1 MKGLLAILLIL
12 ILSFLTTTE
21 GKVARKVFTFQE
33 IVWRQHWLF
42 FTKFGMERG
51 TGAYEF
57 RTRLV
62 NLLPDKIHVNNPI
75 PLTMLVYLDVEW
87 GLVKEA
93 VTCYDK
99 ANHARARDYFSV
111 PSDGSWSGPISS
123 TLSQRLRD
131 YLWYFVITDCDKNT
145 EGFDNRL
152 MLEVEITIKNS
163 DESHFS
169 VEENGMIKVYLILIV
184 CCLLFAVLN
193 SKNLYNNYKREGIH
207 DYALGLLTLVIALE
221 IISLF
226 FDINRLYQYS
236 HSGLNSGFNESMA
249 HIFSIAAQFIMSC
262 LLIFFSYGWTITVS
276 NINNLEHFWPLYV
289 MFGVFQVLIAGIS
302 RITDDER
309 YKRHNYEGIAGIF
322 IFLMK
327 IGFYSYFCY
336 NFRKV
341 INESRDD
348 RVKRFL
354 KRFWFFGSVYFLAFP
369 VLLIINTFVAPYLQH
384 KFITFGNLALQIL
397 SVSLLSFLFVSKGE
411 YYEISLKSKTILPS
425 YKRD

>member
-1 MKGLLAILLIL
+1 MRQILVLIVLLTFQYIWSA
-12 ILSFLTTTE
+12 E

-33 IVWRQHWLF
+33 IVWKQHWLY

-51 TGAYEF
+51 TGSYEF

-75 PLTMLVYLDVEW
+75 PLNLLVYLDVEW

-99 ANHARARDYFSV
+99 ASHARARDYFSV
-111 PSDGSWSGPISS
+111 PADGSWSGAVSS

-184 CCLLFAVLN
+184 CCLLFAALN
-193 SKNLYNNYKREGIH
+193 FRNLYNNYIREGLH
-207 DYALGLLTLVIALE
+207 DYALGLLTLVITLE
-221 IISLF
+221 ILSLF
-226 FDINRLYQYS
+226 FDTNRLYMYS
-236 HSGLNSGFNESMA
+236 FSGVNSGFNEFMA
-249 HIFSIAAQFIMSC
+249 HIFSIGAQFLMSC
-262 LLIFFSYGWTITVS
+262 LLIFFSYGWTITVP

-289 MFGVFQVLIAGIS
+289 MFGVFQILIAGI
-302 RITDDER
+302 
-309 YKRHNYEGIAGIF
+309 
-322 IFLMK
+322 
-327 IGFYSYFCY
+327 
-336 NFRKV
+336 
-341 INESRDD
+341 
-348 RVKRFL
+348 
-354 KRFWFFGSVYFLAFP
+354 
-369 VLLIINTFVAPYLQH
+369 
-384 KFITFGNLALQIL
+384 
-397 SVSLLSFLFVSKGE
+397 
-411 YYEISLKSKTILPS
+411 
-425 YKRD
+425 